1 MQPFLLK
8 KSLKIQRTLK
18 ELEVMYQN
26 ATYNVFLD
34 NHECDKQV
42 CDNHECLKS
51 EIFSFVRFIFVPV
64 MRQTSHVPTVG
75 RKWEFNG
82 GPKF

>member
-51 EIFSFVRFIFVPV
+51 DLFSYL
-64 MRQTSHVPTVG
+64 SCG
-75 RKWEFNG
+75 RHRMCQLSGENG
-82 GPKF
+82 NLMGDLNFKERS